1 VPPSRFQSIGSS
13 QYWDMT
19 YAAWRAF
26 TPRPAI
32 VYAGVAMIACSM
44 GYKRAKMPSTCFV
57 LASDLMWS
65 EHPLANSPKRATA
78 N

>member
-1 VPPSRFQSIGSS
+1 
-13 QYWDMT
+13 
-19 YAAWRAF
+19 
-26 TPRPAI
+26 
-32 VYAGVAMIACSM
+32 MIACSM

-57 LASDLMWS
+57 LASDRMWS